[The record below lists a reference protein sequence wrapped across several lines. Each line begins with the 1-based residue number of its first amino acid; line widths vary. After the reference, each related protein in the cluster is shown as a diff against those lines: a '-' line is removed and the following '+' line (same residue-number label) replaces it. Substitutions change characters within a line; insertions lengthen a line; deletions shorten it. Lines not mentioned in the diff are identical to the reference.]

1 MNTNITGINGNDCF
15 FYESTN
21 AKKIKY
27 DGIPIVS
34 EGNMKSFIVVFRNG
48 DKWVLYG
55 IGAVKAP
62 TIIGIKSR
70 IETSFMNRIKA
81 FCSHYCEKLQNLKK

>member
-1 MNTNITGINGNDCF
+1 
-15 FYESTN
+15 
-21 AKKIKY
+21 
-27 DGIPIVS
+27 
-34 EGNMKSFIVVFRNG
+34 MKSFIVVFRNG